1 MLLLLKRMKVFNAL
15 SICFK
20 HGIICLNSCNLFLLV
35 FSYFFSIVLVLFV
48 MLYFCF
54 FRDQLRDS
62 KQFFFFCFFF
72 FTWSDTDEEL
82 KEWKT
87 KFEERIALLE
97 SKISKLEREMN
108 DTETKSSFL
117 KRTINEYIWEI
128 SKLQTEAEVI
138 LFFFFLI

>member
-1 MLLLLKRMKVFNAL
+1 
-15 SICFK
+15 
-20 HGIICLNSCNLFLLV
+20 
-35 FSYFFSIVLVLFV
+35 

-62 KQFFFFCFFF
+62 KQFYFFCLFF
-72 FTWSDTDEEL
+72 SDTDEEL

-117 KRTINEYIWEI
+117 KRTINESIWEI

-138 LFFFFLI
+138 QTSFLI